1 MSAQPLLAALGC
13 VALLGL
19 AVLLVAALGPFPVLA
34 GLALIGTIGA
44 VLAERFSPDPTP
56 DEEESA

>member
-1 MSAQPLLAALGC
+1 MSVQPLLAALGC

-19 AVLLVAALGPFPVLA
+19 AVWLIATLGLFPVLA
-34 GLALIGTIGA
+34 GLALVGTIGA
-44 VLAERFSPDPTP
+44 LVAERLSPDPTP